1 MTQWTNPGVPNTTV
15 PEPDRRRVQ
24 LEDKLA
30 EAKTRLIELAHDK
43 KTLALAAIEG
53 DTRAL
58 REIEMVRTD
67 AKLVQ
72 DKIDLLVDAIAALD
86 EVYASAERARAEERA
101 AKREEKMRPIYEV
114 TVKEQTALLQEAI
127 EYNRRRG
134 DIHQASLLKRELE
147 KLPET
152 LAKSLGV
159 KPKPMEVADG

>member
-15 PEPDRRRVQ
+15 PEPDHRRVQ

-58 REIEMVRTD
+58 DEIETVRTE

-72 DKIDLLVDAIAALD
+72 DKIDLVMDAIAALD
-86 EVYASAERARAEERA
+86 EVYAADARVRAEERA
-101 AKREEKMRPIYEV
+101 AKREAVMRPQYEASLA
-114 TVKEQTALLQEAI
+114 EQTALLQEAI

-152 LAKSLGV
+152 LGKSLGV
-159 KPKPMEVADG
+159 KPKPMETANG

>member
-24 LEDKLA
+24 LEDKQA

>member
-15 PEPDRRRVQ
+15 PEPDHRRVQ

-58 REIEMVRTD
+58 HEIETVRTE

-72 DKIDLLVDAIAALD
+72 DKIDLVMDAIAALD
-86 EVYASAERARAEERA
+86 EVYAADARVEPRSGRPSARLICGRSTRRAWPSRPPCSKRPSNTTA
-101 AKREEKMRPIYEV
+101 AAATSTRP
-114 TVKEQTALLQEAI
+114 AF
-127 EYNRRRG
+127 
-134 DIHQASLLKRELE
+134 
-147 KLPET
+147 
-152 LAKSLGV
+152 
-159 KPKPMEVADG
+159 